1 MIIIGSPPSSAPM
14 NSVWPVK
21 WNPSPCTLSLL
32 KGAVTRA
39 SSSPSFSSCVARRS
53 ASTAAR
59 PASAEALPGSICSV
73 SPHATRLH
81 LAAAGVA
88 GRRYG
93 VELHRFGLG
102 ERISVIGRGL
112 GRAVYDGREKLRHAR
127 IGQRL
132 EDDLPADAVRVA
144 LRDAYFKFLF

>member
-1 MIIIGSPPSSAPM
+1 MACE
-14 NSVWPVK
+14 VEPVA
-21 WNPSPCTLSLL
+21 LYALL
-32 KGAVTRA
+32 VEGCRDEGVEQPLLQLLRRAAQRLDGGASGFGR
-39 SSSPSFSSCVARRS
+39 SFARLDLLRVA
-53 ASTAAR
+53 ACD
-59 PASAEALPGSICSV
+59 EV
-73 SPHATRLH
+73 H